1 MPYSAI
7 PDRAIP
13 YHIDGSVV
21 VFMSTTLG
29 VLKTFS
35 AAEMLEINDINFTA
49 VNWGSSVL
57 NYPGNVVVFFP
68 ELRDIS
74 AIFSVLQS
82 IATSGAIQAQSMTNL
97 QGSADTTN
105 GVDGTWVDAT
115 MTAGYPPNTLLLD
128 DWRKG
133 LKTFT
138 GLAGVKAIRFAA
150 NITGSGFYSDGLCV
164 LHIYGHKT
172 AGQTPNDILF
182 LDAEDADA
190 EFSSPLDFGD
200 RPAGTSVIR
209 QIKVRNSSATL
220 TASNLVVTVVDPV
233 DNIRVSD
240 AVGGPWTT
248 SKTFASLAPATSSSI
263 IYVKCE
269 TLAPPTPLGP
279 MRAPIKA
286 VVGAWT

>member
-13 YHIDGSVV
+13 YHLDGSVV
-21 VFMSTTLG
+21 KFISGTLG
-29 VLKTFS
+29 VIKSFS
-35 AAEMLEINDINFTA
+35 EAEMLELNDTDFTA
-49 VNWGSSVL
+49 VNWGSSAL
-57 NYPGNVVVFFP
+57 NEAGNVVVFFP

-74 AIFSVLQS
+74 AIFAVLQS
-82 IATSGAIQAQSMTNL
+82 IATSGAIQAQPMNNL

-105 GVDGTWVDAT
+105 GLDGTWVDAT
-115 MTAGYPPNTLLLD
+115 MTGGYPPYALGFD

-138 GLAGVKAIRFAA
+138 GLTGVKAIRFAA
-150 NITGSGFYSDGLCV
+150 TTVPSGFYSDGLRV

-172 AGQTPNDILF
+172 SGETPDDILF

-190 EFSSPLDFGD
+190 EFDSPLDFAD

-209 QIKVRNSSATL
+209 QIKVKNASASL
-220 TASNLVVTVVDPV
+220 TATNLVVTVVDPV

-240 AVGGPWTT
+240 DAGGPWLT
-248 SKTFASLAPATSSSI
+248 SQTFASLAAGASSAI

-269 TLAPPTPLGP
+269 TAAPPTPLGP

>member
-35 AAEMLEINDINFTA
+35 AAEMLEINDFDFTA

-57 NYPGNVVVFFP
+57 DNAGNVVVFFP

-74 AIFSVLQS
+74 AIFAVMDV
-82 IATSGAIQAQSMTNL
+82 IFVSGAISPVSMTNL

-105 GVDGTWVDAT
+105 GVDGTWVNAT

-138 GLAGVKAIRFAA
+138 GLTGVKAIRFAA
-150 NITGSGFYSDGLCV
+150 PTLTGIYADGLYV

-172 AGQTPNDILF
+172 AGQTPDDILF

-190 EFSSPLDFGD
+190 EFDSPLDFGD

-248 SKTFASLAPATSSSI
+248 SKTFASLAPVTSSAI

-279 MRAPIKA
+279 MRAPIEA